1 MAGALDPIARYS
13 FKYVFSFTDDFF
25 GCFFKYFLKQKSY
38 YASSTKNVLAD
49 IDPYAKAKSLC
60 FDNDVYVL
68 KMEDCIC
75 QKNVKNFFLKIVSSL
90 KWPYLTPLTKMVLL
104 KRTGALYFIWVAVTI
119 RSSVTKLLM
128 DMCCHASSLYSKML
142 LFSVHW

>member
-1 MAGALDPIARYS
+1 MAGALDPIAKYS
-13 FKYVFSFTDDFF
+13 FKYVINFTNDFF
-25 GCFFKYFLKQKSY
+25 GCFFKYFLKQKCY
-38 YASSTKNVLAD
+38 YVSSTKNVLAD

-90 KWPYLTPLTKMVLL
+90 K
-104 KRTGALYFIWVAVTI
+104 
-119 RSSVTKLLM
+119 
-128 DMCCHASSLYSKML
+128 
-142 LFSVHW
+142 